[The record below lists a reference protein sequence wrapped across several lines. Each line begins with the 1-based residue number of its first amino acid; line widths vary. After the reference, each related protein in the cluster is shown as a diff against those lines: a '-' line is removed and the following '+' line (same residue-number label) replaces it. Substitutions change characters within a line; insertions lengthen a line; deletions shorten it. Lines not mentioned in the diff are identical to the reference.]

1 MSSSEVFPLFPLSIF
16 PVPGQ
21 QTGLHIFEARYRLLF
36 EQLESMELVEF
47 GIPFS
52 LNGKLS
58 GYGSV
63 SRLIACGEK
72 DENGHRDVMIQSTD
86 LFRLKRFD
94 PNESNPSHPY
104 PTGSIERIRDWN
116 EWQVQG
122 SALDDWTQMQTLQ
135 AQTKEPF
142 QPLIS
147 VIEVLQEL
155 TPEGAQ
161 VNQIVS
167 DLAAGRHPSRLNAML
182 RFARVV
188 MEQEVQIKRGYF
200 PN

>member
-1 MSSSEVFPLFPLSIF
+1 M
-16 PVPGQ
+16 
-21 QTGLHIFEARYRLLF
+21 HIFEARYRLLF

-94 PNESNPSHPY
+94 LNESNPSHPY

-135 AQTKEPF
+135 AQTKEPV

-167 DLAAGRHPSRLNAML
+167 DLASGRHPSRLNAML